1 MSIDEIKKLNP
12 KERIILINDIW
23 ESLESEN
30 ITVESPSW
38 HKQVLDERIK
48 KMENNEARYV
58 SLEEL
63 KNRWM

>member
-38 HKQVLDERIK
+38 HKQVLNERIK
-48 KMENNEARYV
+48 KMKNNEARYV
-58 SLEEL
+58 SLDEL

>member
-1 MSIDEIKKLNP
+1 MSIDEIKKLNA
-12 KERIILINDIW
+12 KEKIILINDIW

-38 HKQVLDERIK
+38 HKEVLDNRIE
-48 KMENNEARYV
+48 KMKNNKVKYV

-63 KNRWM
+63 KNR

>member
-38 HKQVLDERIK
+38 HKQVLNERIK
-48 KMENNEARYV
+48 KMKNNEARYV

-63 KNRWM
+63 KNR

>member
-38 HKQVLDERIK
+38 HKQVLNERIK
-48 KMENNEARYV
+48 KMKNNEARYV
-58 SLEEL
+58 SLDEL
-63 KNRWM
+63 KNR

>member
-1 MSIDEIKKLNP
+1 MSIDEIKKLNA
-12 KERIILINDIW
+12 KEKIILINDIW

-38 HKQVLDERIK
+38 HKEILDERIE
-48 KMENNEARYV
+48 KMKNNKLNYV

-63 KNRWM
+63 KNR